1 MAYSCGCGEY
11 LKQRGVTSLI
21 HVTSGNA
28 LRFQCVQRLRCG
40 ALFAVDGWKRRSSS
54 GPIAARMLGVGI
66 GYLQYFWSKAPRVR
80 LQTKVSIKEFQPDV
94 ETYTREYALVSGE
107 PFLRMRTTGAA
118 QEDYSVITSFP
129 LSESDLVDRIVHG
142 TPCHWTSVQPL
153 PAWDP
158 PIFRATH
165 RFLLPQAG
173 STVLAAIYHQ
183 DVPAWSFTGTNDAV
197 LGQGVLIGCLLR
209 NTPGPCYV
217 EGTDPDPHMLNYAL
231 RIPKGLGDP
240 TTGQPLSEALNYTM
254 PAVASLINP
263 PAFDLNS
270 DAMLLESGFLASIAL
285 PGVILAA
292 KPGEVA
298 PGTLVLRL
306 YHAERGQRNR
316 LNGTKLS
323 WDNFQRV

>member
-1 MAYSCGCGEY
+1 
-11 LKQRGVTSLI
+11 V
-21 HVTSGNA
+21 
-28 LRFQCVQRLRCG
+28 
-40 ALFAVDGWKRRSSS
+40 
-54 GPIAARMLGVGI
+54 
-66 GYLQYFWSKAPRVR
+66 RVR

-129 LSESDLVDRIVHG
+129 LSESDPVDRIVHG

-197 LGQGVLIGCLLR
+197 PGQGVLIGCLLR
-209 NTPGPCYV
+209 NTQGPCYV

-270 DAMLLESGFLASIAL
+270 DAMLLESGFLASIAS

-306 YHAERGQRNR
+306 YQATNSEQPQPLTVTLGAGQPSQVTAVTALEDPIKENAPVISINENGFTINVMTA
-316 LNGTKLS
+316 LNTVEVTLGPANQDMTRKP
-323 WDNFQRV
+323 